1 MVDVSSGSLRIN
13 KVNKYYKRR
22 NEESFQVLKDISL
35 DIKSGEF
42 ISIVGSSGCGKST
55 LLRLLVGLD
64 NTYVGNIEIDGTEI
78 TGTSIKRGIVFQDH
92 RLFPWLS
99 VRENVRVALQNSPLS
114 RIEQDKLIDEH
125 LELVGL
131 TAFQEAYPTQLSGG
145 MSQRVA
151 IARALVNRPSIL
163 LLDEPFG
170 ALDALTRANL
180 QQELQR
186 IWQAEKIT
194 MIIVTHDVDEAVF
207 LGDRI
212 VVMQPNPGQ
221 IKRIVPVEI
230 AHPRYRDDVNLAII
244 RNNILA
250 DFSQTPEITLIE
262 SVEKTIDD
270 YQFAW

>member
-1 MVDVSSGSLRIN
+1 
-13 KVNKYYKRR
+13 
-22 NEESFQVLKDISL
+22 
-35 DIKSGEF
+35 
-42 ISIVGSSGCGKST
+42 
-55 LLRLLVGLD
+55 
-64 NTYVGNIEIDGTEI
+64 
-78 TGTSIKRGIVFQDH
+78 
-92 RLFPWLS
+92 
-99 VRENVRVALQNSPLS
+99 
-114 RIEQDKLIDEH
+114 
-125 LELVGL
+125 
-131 TAFQEAYPTQLSGG
+131 
-145 MSQRVA
+145 
-151 IARALVNRPSIL
+151 LVNRPSIL

-262 SVEKTIDD
+262 SVEKRLMIINLLGK
-270 YQFAW
+270 Y